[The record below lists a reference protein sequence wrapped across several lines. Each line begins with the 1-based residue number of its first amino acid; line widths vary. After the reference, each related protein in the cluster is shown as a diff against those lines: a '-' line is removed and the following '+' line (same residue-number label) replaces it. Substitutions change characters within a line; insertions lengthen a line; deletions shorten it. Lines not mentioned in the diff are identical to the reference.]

1 MQNEQSNA
9 PIYEAVLRYMTDGV
23 VPFHVPGHKQG
34 RGLPKL
40 AALFGE
46 QVLHMDVNGMK
57 DLDYIGNPRGVIR
70 EAQRL
75 MARAFHARQAYLL
88 VNGTTSGVQAMI
100 MAACEPGSE
109 IIIPRNAHKSTFGGI
124 ILSGALPV
132 YVQPQC
138 DRHLG
143 IATGV
148 SLSDLEG
155 VIKAHPHARAVFVI
169 NPSYYGMAA
178 DLKAIVNLA
187 HEYDMAVLVDEA
199 HGAHMYFHPGFPVTA
214 MAAGADMSAASM
226 HKTSGSLTQSSVLL
240 YNSQVIARERVKQV
254 LDLTYTSSASYLLMT
269 SLDLARQQMT
279 LYGRKLLSQTLQL
292 AQWARA
298 EINKIPG
305 LYAFGTE
312 MAGKPGCYAFDE
324 TKLGVHVAGLGLS
337 GYQAEEVLRQ
347 RFNIQIEMSDLHN
360 ILALITIGDHEESVQ
375 LLIAAL
381 AEIAAGSAT
390 QPVSHYFEI
399 PAAPEMIVSPRDA
412 FYSPTK
418 SVALK
423 AAGGEIA
430 GEMLMAYPPGIPVI
444 LPGER
449 ISQDLVDYIELL
461 KQEGCA
467 LQGTADPQV
476 NRIRVLGKE

>member
-109 IIIPRNAHKSTFGGI
+109 IIIPRNAHKSTFGSI

-169 NPSYYGMAA
+169 NPSYYG
-178 DLKAIVNLA
+178 
-187 HEYDMAVLVDEA
+187 
-199 HGAHMYFHPGFPVTA
+199 
-214 MAAGADMSAASM
+214 
-226 HKTSGSLTQSSVLL
+226 
-240 YNSQVIARERVKQV
+240 
-254 LDLTYTSSASYLLMT
+254 
-269 SLDLARQQMT
+269 
-279 LYGRKLLSQTLQL
+279 
-292 AQWARA
+292 W
-298 EINKIPG
+298 
-305 LYAFGTE
+305 
-312 MAGKPGCYAFDE
+312 
-324 TKLGVHVAGLGLS
+324 
-337 GYQAEEVLRQ
+337 
-347 RFNIQIEMSDLHN
+347 
-360 ILALITIGDHEESVQ
+360 
-375 LLIAAL
+375 LLI
-381 AEIAAGSAT
+381 
-390 QPVSHYFEI
+390 
-399 PAAPEMIVSPRDA
+399 
-412 FYSPTK
+412 
-418 SVALK
+418 
-423 AAGGEIA
+423 
-430 GEMLMAYPPGIPVI
+430 
-444 LPGER
+444 
-449 ISQDLVDYIELL
+449 
-461 KQEGCA
+461 
-467 LQGTADPQV
+467 
-476 NRIRVLGKE
+476 